1 MVRHDL
7 DTGIDNDAEMLGI
20 EIGQRDVTNFAFI
33 AQVREMLQRVE
44 IAPVAII
51 PPMKLQEIEG
61 TDLHAP
67 QRHRDRVLDNPAR
80 HRPGMRNPLSER
92 LDVSEP
98 FRAALR
104 NKALPEPADQIFGR
118 PVMVGEVP
126 TRKPGIVVAEHRI
139 DRALRIDPAMRPRH
153 LPHPV
158 QYVADAQTRR
168 ELKPARLRQRH
179 QIALFAFNAARSAA
193 P

>member
-1 MVRHDL
+1 
-7 DTGIDNDAEMLGI
+7 
-20 EIGQRDVTNFAFI
+20 
-33 AQVREMLQRVE
+33 
-44 IAPVAII
+44 
-51 PPMKLQEIEG
+51 
-61 TDLHAP
+61 
-67 QRHRDRVLDNPAR
+67 
-80 HRPGMRNPLSER
+80 MRNPLRER

-139 DRALRIDPAMRPRH
+139 DRALRVDPAMRPRH

-193 P
+193 PSPRFSSISALCSPGFGATARTLMLSTVFTGVRICGPSPCSA

>member
-1 MVRHDL
+1 MFLYFWSDAVLSSPPRLCSAEIFFRQQAAEYRAVGQQCDAVLLTECRHLRIRPAIDERILHLVRHDL

-20 EIGQRDVTNFAFI
+20 EIGQREVANFAFI

-80 HRPGMRNPLSER
+80 HRPGMRNPLRER

-104 NKALPEPADQIFGR
+104 NKALPEPASN
-118 PVMVGEVP
+118 
-126 TRKPGIVVAEHRI
+126 
-139 DRALRIDPAMRPRH
+139 LR
-153 LPHPV
+153 
-158 QYVADAQTRR
+158 
-168 ELKPARLRQRH
+168 
-179 QIALFAFNAARSAA
+179 
-193 P
+193 